1 MGRIIAIDYGRKR
14 VGLAVTDPLRII
26 ATGLDTLPAAE
37 AITYLQGYLSKNTV
51 DTFLVGYPKQ
61 MNNEFSEAVQYIDP
75 FIAKLKKEFPT
86 VPVVLADERFTSKM
100 AMRTMIAGGMK
111 KTDRRD
117 KAMVDKISAV
127 IMLQSYLEYNN

>member
-1 MGRIIAIDYGRKR
+1 VGRIIAIDYGRKR

-26 ATGLDTLPAAE
+26 ATGLDTVPAAQT
-37 AITYLQGYLSKNTV
+37 ISYLKGYLSKNAV

-61 MNNEFSEAVQYIDP
+61 MNNEYSEAVQYIDP
-75 FIAKLKKEFPT
+75 FIDKLKNEFPG

-100 AMRTMIAGGMK
+100 AMRTMIEGGMR

-127 IMLQSYLEYNN
+127 IMLQSYLEFNN